1 MQEIFKTGDL
11 AQISG
16 FYEILGEPCLVTVL
30 IAKGSQFPQYKG
42 AARSFKLTREVVA
55 KYTTLA
61 SAAAMDETTATFTEA
76 LESLANK

>member
-16 FYEILGEPCLVTVL
+16 VYEVLGEPGLVTVL
-30 IAKGSQFPQYKG
+30 IAKGSQFPVYKG
-42 AARSFKLTREVVA
+42 AARSFKLSREVVA

-61 SAAAMDETTATFTEA
+61 SAAAMDEISTEFAAAPKRLAT
-76 LESLANK
+76 K

>member
-11 AQISG
+11 AQTSG
-16 FYEILGEPCLVTVL
+16 FYEILGEPALVTVL
-30 IAKGSQFPQYKG
+30 IAKGNQFPLYKG
-42 AARSFKLTREVVA
+42 VARSFQLSREVVA

-61 SAAAMDETTATFTEA
+61 SAAVMDETTATFTEA